1 MVYLDASAGSQPYPE
16 VIETVKDTLTK
27 YWVNASANNSLG
39 HESRVVIDKVTNF
52 VANDINCNPENIIWT
67 SGACEANSL
76 AIMGLLN
83 INSHMHFY
91 TTHLEHT
98 SINEIVKSNDRNPIG
113 FISNDK
119 RGFVDISN
127 LEDAMRWNYSH
138 HIKTLVSIS
147 FANSE
152 LGVIQDIKAISEVV
166 HKYDGILHTDAT
178 QVYPWMKI
186 DVRDLGIDLMSISG
200 QKLRCVKGVGFLYV
214 KDGIKLKPLIYGSQQ
229 EGRRGGTYP
238 THLIAAFGKA
248 LELIRKDN
256 LDEVERLR
264 NMLLER
270 LLQVEGV
277 RLNGP
282 GVGPSRLINN
292 ISLTVDNCSAEKLVT
307 LCDILDVIIGKGSA
321 CKSYEPTPS
330 KTLLSIGLT
339 EEQALNTIRITL
351 DTSIKESDL
360 LYAADVIS
368 KLIISKN
375 KTKGEM

>member
-1 MVYLDASAGSQPYPE
+1 MVYLDASAGTEPYPE
-16 VIETVKDTLTK
+16 VIETVKNTLTK

-39 HESRVVIDKVTNF
+39 HESRMIIDKVTNF

-83 INSHMHFY
+83 ANPHMHLY

-98 SINEIVKSNDRNPIG
+98 SINEIVKNNDQNPIG

-119 RGFVDISN
+119 RGFIDISN

-138 HIKTLVSIS
+138 NIKTLVSIS

-152 LGVIQDIKAISEVV
+152 LGVIQDIKAISEII

-178 QVYPWMKI
+178 QAYPWMKI
-186 DVRDLGIDLMSISG
+186 DVQNLGIDLMSISG
-200 QKLRCVKGVGFLYV
+200 QKLRCVKGVGLLYV

-277 RLNGP
+277 HLNGP

-292 ISLTVDNCSAEKLVT
+292 ISLTVGSCSAEKLVT

-330 KTLLSIGLT
+330 EALLSIGLT
-339 EEQALNTIRITL
+339 EEQALNTVRITL
-351 DTSIKESDL
+351 DTSLKESDM
-360 LYAADVIS
+360 LYAADMIS
-368 KLIISKN
+368 KLIIAKN
-375 KTKGEM
+375 KMKGEM